1 MTNVLTL
8 PSARATDARQTSRPE
23 PVTAV
28 AALVAAIDKALGE
41 TWSFDLI
48 HHEVVGDE
56 TIVFTKLIVDGRYR
70 IGIGG
75 TSEKGTL
82 VDRLNAAT
90 LDALTCAAAWMG
102 IETTAVTT
110 QQATPEPEA
119 PSPADAGT
127 RITRKQLD
135 YAISLARDRGI
146 ARDKLAARCLAEFK
160 KKPEYLTR
168 AEASTLIESLKK
180 EAA

>member
-1 MTNVLTL
+1 MTNVIRLRTTRT
-8 PSARATDARQTSRPE
+8 PDAGKMPASDAPN
-23 PVTAV
+23 PV
-28 AALVAAIDKALGE
+28 AALVATIDKALGD
-41 TWSFDLI
+41 TWSFDLV

-56 TIVFTKLIVDGRYR
+56 TIVFANLVVDGKHR

-82 VDRLNAAT
+82 VHRLNAAT
-90 LDALTCAAAWMG
+90 LDALTRAAGWMG
-102 IETTAVTT
+102 IATAEAITP
-110 QQATPEPEA
+110 QAIPEPEA
-119 PSPADAGT
+119 PGPAEAGT

-168 AEASTLIESLKK
+168 AEASVLIETLKQ